1 VEERVS
7 LTLLGIGVAT
17 ARFSR
22 GTRSSVRC
30 AVSVQVSHDSERQQS
45 SVRRR
50 ASMYA
55 RVVQRRHRGH
65 YGVRDQPTVLGVH
78 DSMVLPYHLSLLDHR
93 QVYV

>member
-1 VEERVS
+1 
-7 LTLLGIGVAT
+7 
-17 ARFSR
+17 
-22 GTRSSVRC
+22 
-30 AVSVQVSHDSERQQS
+30 
-45 SVRRR
+45 
-50 ASMYA
+50 MYA